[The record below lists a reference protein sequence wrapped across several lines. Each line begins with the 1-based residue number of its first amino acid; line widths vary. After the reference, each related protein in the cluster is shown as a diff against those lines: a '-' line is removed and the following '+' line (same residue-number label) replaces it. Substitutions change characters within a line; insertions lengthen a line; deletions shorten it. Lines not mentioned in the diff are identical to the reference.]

1 MRRGWFAV
9 VAATAV
15 GAVVGGSALGVGVAD
30 AASSRCAARELKVTF
45 SMIPFSQG
53 LGSVGY
59 TLTVTNHSARDC
71 AFKGPVG
78 LQLLG
83 AGGRKLP
90 TKPRGSLPGGH
101 PIVLGP
107 GQWAQA
113 NAKFSPD
120 IAAKGE
126 GVHQCEPVAHA
137 LRLTIAGASVTAPM
151 DPSPVCQFGKIYFSP
166 MQSVA
171 FTLPCTASEMGARF
185 ERVGKPVDGRVSYRL
200 ELFSGLPVCATN
212 SIVSLRLLGA
222 GGRALPTRVTAGVS
236 SPYLIPAGA
245 EATAIA
251 SFQTKAGAGEPKHG
265 GCEALA
271 SSVAVAIR
279 PGGGTL
285 DVPIKPPLRAC
296 HHGAIDLSGLYTG

>member
-1 MRRGWFAV
+1 MRRRWFAV
-9 VAATAV
+9 VAAVAV
-15 GAVVGGSALGVGVAD
+15 GAVVGGLALGVAD
-30 AASSRCAARELKVTF
+30 AASSRCAARQLKATF

-59 TLTVTNHSARDC
+59 TLTVTNNSTGDC
-71 AFKGPVG
+71 TLKGPIG

-101 PIVLGP
+101 PILLAP
-107 GQWAQA
+107 GQWARA
-113 NAKFSPD
+113 NAKLSPD
-120 IAAKGE
+120 LAAKGE
-126 GVHQCEPVAHA
+126 GMHQCEPIAHA

-151 DPSPVCQFGKIYFSP
+151 DPSPVCQYGKIYFSL

-171 FTLPCTASEMGARF
+171 FTLPCTANQMGARF
-185 ERVGKPVDGRVSYRL
+185 QRVGKPLDGRVSYRL
-200 ELFSGLPVCATN
+200 KLFSGLPICATN

-222 GGRALPTRVTAGVS
+222 GALALPTRVTAGVS
-236 SPYLIPAGA
+236 SPYLIPGGA

-251 SFQTKAGAGEPKHG
+251 TFQTASGAGEPKHG

-271 SSVAVAIR
+271 SKLAVAIS

-285 DVPIKPPLRAC
+285 EAAIQPPLRAC
-296 HHGAIDLSGLYTG
+296 HHGAIDLTGLYASG